1 MDCESIDPVAWEGA
15 QRSINVPE
23 NEFLI
28 PFERQITD
36 MQRF

>member
-1 MDCESIDPVAWEGA
+1 MDCENIDLVAWEGA
-15 QRSINVPE
+15 WRSISVPE

-36 MQRF
+36 TQRF